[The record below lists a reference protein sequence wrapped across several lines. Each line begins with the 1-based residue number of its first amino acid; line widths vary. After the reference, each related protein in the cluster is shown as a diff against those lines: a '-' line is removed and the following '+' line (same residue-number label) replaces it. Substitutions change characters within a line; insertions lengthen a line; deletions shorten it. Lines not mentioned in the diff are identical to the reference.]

1 MFSYFSRIY
10 ESVQRSYFKYMH
22 GFGFHSKLQQHHHTQ
37 FYLMYWKV
45 KNSTH
50 YRGMSVCY
58 VPLYRKWP
66 PLLVIF
72 LQLNYVWGYDFF
84 SFLKWC
90 CISVLLCGIMAIL
103 CNVLQRLH
111 IFNLD
116 HIGICNHMIFYILT
130 PFCHCWWNRCML
142 HYFVTLEY
150 LECYHE
156 LL

>member
-1 MFSYFSRIY
+1 MKWII
-10 ESVQRSYFKYMH
+10 H
-22 GFGFHSKLQQHHHTQ
+22 NP
-37 FYLMYWKV
+37 LMYWKV

-130 PFCHCWWNRCML
+130 PCCHCWWNRL
-142 HYFVTLEY
+142 YVTLLCYFRIFRMLSWTLIKSAKY
-150 LECYHE
+150 LLYNLFMLFQICQRR
-156 LL
+156 LQIS